1 MKLKTAAAILNWD
14 DDDDDDADNYEE
26 VTKAKIFDQS
36 RWSTFYSR
44 VYKNKIDG
52 TFWEIIWSRGS
63 TEQQDNGPED
73 IGVNQVEPYEKTII
87 EYRRVK
93 G

>member
-1 MKLKTAAAILNWD
+1 MELKTAVAILNWD

-73 IGVNQVEPYEKTII
+73 IGVNQVEPHEKTII
-87 EYRRVK
+87 EYKRVT

>member
-73 IGVNQVEPYEKTII
+73 IGVDQVEPYEKTII
-87 EYRRVK
+87 EYKRVT